1 MESRTTSTGRQP
13 LKIVYSD
20 DHNLHD
26 GLLDPRG
33 DSWTRSAECPDRA
46 NNVFKVISDR
56 NFGEIIAPNTY
67 DDEKLLRIH
76 SPDYVKFLESVWDEW
91 VASDE
96 KGANARPDTFVGAG
110 MRYAETECVVGKL
123 GRYSFDATSP
133 FVAGSW
139 QAIRTS
145 ANIALTGAELIT
157 AGDRLAFSAC
167 RPPGHHATEKYCGGY
182 CYLNNNSL
190 AAQSLLDGGA
200 ARVAILD
207 VDYHHGN
214 GTQSIFYERDD
225 VLTIS
230 LHADPKVEYPFFL
243 GYADEPG
250 SGQGHGFNVNYPL
263 PFGTAW
269 DSYRGALADA
279 LDKLRKFSPDALVVA
294 LGLDTFAG
302 DPTTFFEIT
311 TDDFSRMGAAIST
324 LELPTLVVLEGGYS
338 VDWIGENTVRFLGGL
353 ETG

>member
-1 MESRTTSTGRQP
+1 MIT
-13 LKIVYSD
+13 VYSD
-20 DHNLHD
+20 DHNLHS

-33 DSWTRSAECPDRA
+33 DAWGPSAECPDRA
-46 NNVFKVISDR
+46 NNVIKALRDR
-56 NFGEIIAPNTY
+56 KFGEIIPPDHFA
-67 DDEKLLRIH
+67 DEKLLRIH
-76 SPDYVKFLESVWDEW
+76 KPDYLQFLKDVWQEW
-91 VASDE
+91 EASDE

-110 MRYAETECVVGKL
+110 MRYADTECVTGKL

-145 ANIALTGAELIT
+145 ANIALTGAELIK
-157 AGDRLAFSAC
+157 GSERMAFAAC
-167 RPPGHHATEKYCGGY
+167 RPPGHHATTRYCGGY

-190 AAQSLLDGGA
+190 AAQSLIDGGA
-200 ARVAILD
+200 KKVAILD

-214 GTQSIFYERDD
+214 GTQSIFYERND

-243 GYADEPG
+243 GYEDEPG
-250 SGQGHGFNVNYPL
+250 DGSGHGFNINYPL
-263 PFGTAW
+263 PFGTDWA
-269 DSYRGALADA
+269 SYRVALADA
-279 LDKLRKFSPDALVVA
+279 LDQVRRFEPDALVVA

-311 TDDFSRMGAAIST
+311 TADFQRMGDTIGA
-324 LELPTLVVLEGGYS
+324 LKLPTLVVLEGGYS
-338 VDWIGENTVRFLGGL
+338 LKWIGQNTVNFLTGL
-353 ETG
+353 EKAR